1 MGHALRGRPVRRKSR
16 SGSGFVAGR
25 RRIDEGEAVRK
36 LLIRWLVLAIAIAI
50 AAAVADGIHIDGGS
64 GGLLAVAAS
73 FGLVNAFIR
82 PIVRLL
88 ALPIR
93 VMTLGLV
100 SFVING
106 LMLLI
111 TDWLLDVLDVG
122 GLWNAIVAA
131 IVISVVS
138 TLLNWLILDRHTR
151 ADGSDA

>member
-1 MGHALRGRPVRRKSR
+1 MRH
-16 SGSGFVAGR
+16 
-25 RRIDEGEAVRK
+25 

-50 AAAVADGIHIDGGS
+50 AAWVVDGIQIDGGD
-64 GGLLAVAAS
+64 GGLLAIAAL
-73 FGLVNAFIR
+73 FGLVNAVIR

-88 ALPIR
+88 ALPVR

-111 TDWLLDVLDVG
+111 ADWLLDVLDVG

-131 IVISVVS
+131 VVISIVS
-138 TLLNWLILDRHTR
+138 TLLDWVILDRH
-151 ADGSDA
+151 DSDT

>member
-1 MGHALRGRPVRRKSR
+1 MAD
-16 SGSGFVAGR
+16 R
-25 RRIDEGEAVRK
+25 RRTDEGEAVRN
-36 LLIRWLVLAIAIAI
+36 LMIRWLVLAIAIAI
-50 AAAVADGIHIDGGS
+50 AAAAIDGIHIDGGA
-64 GGLLAVAAS
+64 GGLLAVAAL

-88 ALPIR
+88 ALPVR
-93 VMTLGLV
+93 VMTLGLI

-138 TLLNWLILDRHTR
+138 TLLNWLIIDRHRSNT
-151 ADGSDA
+151 AT

>member
-1 MGHALRGRPVRRKSR
+1 MIETVGAARP
-16 SGSGFVAGR
+16 
-25 RRIDEGEAVRK
+25 RIDEGEAVRN

-50 AAAVADGIHIDGGS
+50 AAAAIDGIHIDGGG
-64 GGLLAVAAS
+64 GGLLAVAAL
-73 FGLVNAFIR
+73 FGLVNALIR

-88 ALPIR
+88 ALPVR
-93 VMTLGLV
+93 VMTLGLI

-131 IVISVVS
+131 IVISIVS
-138 TLLNWLILDRHTR
+138 TLLNWLIIDRHTR
-151 ADGSDA
+151 SNSDG

>member
-1 MGHALRGRPVRRKSR
+1 MGHPV
-16 SGSGFVAGR
+16 ADR
-25 RRIDEGEAVRK
+25 RRTDEGEAVRN

-50 AAAVADGIHIDGGS
+50 AAAAIDGIHIDGGA
-64 GGLLAVAAS
+64 GGLLAVAAL

-88 ALPIR
+88 ALPVR
-93 VMTLGLV
+93 VMTLGLI

-138 TLLNWLILDRHTR
+138 TLLNWLIIDRHRSNT
-151 ADGSDA
+151 AT

>member
-1 MGHALRGRPVRRKSR
+1 MRN
-16 SGSGFVAGR
+16 
-25 RRIDEGEAVRK
+25 

-50 AAAVADGIHIDGGS
+50 AAAAIDGIHIDGGG
-64 GGLLAVAAS
+64 GGLLAVAAL

-88 ALPIR
+88 ALPVR

-131 IVISVVS
+131 IVISVAS
-138 TLLNWLILDRHTR
+138 TLLNWLIIDRHTR
-151 ADGSDA
+151 SDSSDA

>member
-1 MGHALRGRPVRRKSR
+1 MR
-16 SGSGFVAGR
+16 S
-25 RRIDEGEAVRK
+25 

-50 AAAVADGIHIDGGS
+50 TAAVVDGIHIDGGVA
-64 GGLLAVAAS
+64 GLLAVAIL
-73 FGLVNAFIR
+73 FGLVNAIVR

-111 TDWLLDVLDVG
+111 TDWLLDILDVG
-122 GLWNAIVAA
+122 GLWTAIVAA
-131 IVISVVS
+131 IVISLVS
-138 TLLNWLILDRHTR
+138 TILNWLIIDRRT
-151 ADGSDA
+151 GSLETDT

>member
-1 MGHALRGRPVRRKSR
+1 MR
-16 SGSGFVAGR
+16 S
-25 RRIDEGEAVRK
+25 

-50 AAAVADGIHIDGGS
+50 AAAVVDGIHIDGGG
-64 GGLLAVAAS
+64 GGLLAVAAL

-88 ALPIR
+88 ALPVR

-131 IVISVVS
+131 IVISVAS
-138 TLLNWLILDRHTR
+138 TLLNWLIIDRHTR
-151 ADGSDA
+151 SDSSDA

>member
-1 MGHALRGRPVRRKSR
+1 MR
-16 SGSGFVAGR
+16 SV
-25 RRIDEGEAVRK
+25 
-36 LLIRWLVLAIAIAI
+36 LIRWLVLAIAIAI
-50 AAAVADGIHIDGGS
+50 TAALVDGIHIDGDA
-64 GGLLAVAAS
+64 GGLLAVAAL
-73 FGLVNAFIR
+73 FGLVNAVIR

-88 ALPIR
+88 ALPVR

-138 TLLNWLILDRHTR
+138 TFLNWLIIDRRTSS
-151 ADGSDA
+151 ASTGS

>member
-1 MGHALRGRPVRRKSR
+1 VRS
-16 SGSGFVAGR
+16 
-25 RRIDEGEAVRK
+25 
-36 LLIRWLVLAIAIAI
+36 LLIRWVVLAIAIAI
-50 AAAVADGIHIDGGS
+50 TAAVVDGIHIDGGG
-64 GGLLAVAAS
+64 GGLLAVAAL
-73 FGLVNAFIR
+73 FGLVNAVIR

-88 ALPIR
+88 ALPVR

-131 IVISVVS
+131 IVISIVS
-138 TLLNWLILDRHTR
+138 TLLNWLIIDRH
-151 ADGSDA
+151 AGSNEGNG

>member
-1 MGHALRGRPVRRKSR
+1 VRH
-16 SGSGFVAGR
+16 
-25 RRIDEGEAVRK
+25 

-50 AAAVADGIHIDGGS
+50 AAAVVDGIHIDGGN
-64 GGLLAVAAS
+64 GGLLAIAAL
-73 FGLVNAFIR
+73 FGLVNAVIR

-88 ALPIR
+88 ALPVR

-122 GLWNAIVAA
+122 GLWNAVVAA
-131 IVISVVS
+131 VIISIVS
-138 TLLNWLILDRHTR
+138 TLLNWAILDRHTDSR
-151 ADGSDA
+151 DGDA

>member
-1 MGHALRGRPVRRKSR
+1 MR
-16 SGSGFVAGR
+16 S
-25 RRIDEGEAVRK
+25 
-36 LLIRWLVLAIAIAI
+36 LLIRWLVLAIAIAVT
-50 AAAVADGIHIDGGS
+50 AALVDGIDIDGGA
-64 GGLLAVAAS
+64 GGLLAVAAL
-73 FGLVNAFIR
+73 FGLVNAVIR
-82 PIVRLL
+82 PLVRLL

-138 TLLNWLILDRHTR
+138 TLLNWLIIDRR
-151 ADGSDA
+151 ASAVSPNA

>member
-1 MGHALRGRPVRRKSR
+1 MR
-16 SGSGFVAGR
+16 S
-25 RRIDEGEAVRK
+25 

-50 AAAVADGIHIDGGS
+50 AAAVIDGIHIDGGD
-64 GGLLAVAAS
+64 GGLLAVAAL
-73 FGLVNAFIR
+73 FGLVNAIVR

-88 ALPIR
+88 ALPVR

-122 GLWNAIVAA
+122 GLWNAVLAA
-131 IVISVVS
+131 IVISIVS
-138 TLLNWLILDRHTR
+138 TILNWLIIDRR
-151 ADGSDA
+151 SSAEGARN

>member
-1 MGHALRGRPVRRKSR
+1 MR
-16 SGSGFVAGR
+16 S
-25 RRIDEGEAVRK
+25 
-36 LLIRWLVLAIAIAI
+36 LLIRWLVLAVAIAI
-50 AAAVADGIHIDGGS
+50 AAAVVEGIHIDGGG
-64 GGLLAVAAS
+64 GGLLAVAAL

-88 ALPIR
+88 ALPVR

-111 TDWLLDVLDVG
+111 TDRLLDVLDVG

-138 TLLNWLILDRHTR
+138 TLLNWLIIDRHTR
-151 ADGSDA
+151 SNSTDA

>member
-1 MGHALRGRPVRRKSR
+1 MRYGVVPCGTRADRAA
-16 SGSGFVAGR
+16 GSWAGR
-25 RRIDEGEAVRK
+25 RRIDEGEAVRN

-50 AAAVADGIHIDGGS
+50 AAAVVDGIHIDGGS

-122 GLWNAIVAA
+122 GLWDAIVAA

-151 ADGSDA
+151 SDGSDA

>member
-1 MGHALRGRPVRRKSR
+1 VRS
-16 SGSGFVAGR
+16 
-25 RRIDEGEAVRK
+25 

-50 AAAVADGIHIDGGS
+50 TAAVVDGIHIDGGAA
-64 GGLLAVAAS
+64 GLLAVAAL

-88 ALPIR
+88 ALPVR

-111 TDWLLDVLDVG
+111 TDWVLDVLDVG
-122 GLWNAIVAA
+122 GLWSAIVAA
-131 IVISVVS
+131 IVISIVS
-138 TLLNWLILDRHTR
+138 TLLNWLIIDRRTSTHS
-151 ADGSDA
+151 SDA